1 MNKDMVVALQVV
13 NKEMVVALELVHKEM
28 AAWELVALHKDSDPT

>member
-1 MNKDMVVALQVV
+1 MVVALQVV